1 MKEQFEPRILESFDP
16 ATQRVIPASLYN
28 DSQATQAKI
37 STENLSIRTH
47 ARKTATT
54 TRRDWLSSA
63 GEKVSRRA
71 EPSLRPLPESS
82 RSSSKKPP
90 RRSVEKMRASRLAHR
105 KFAKSLCQAVGSQRV
120 AGKSLMEKFRPR
132 PGPLAKNR
140 RGKMKA
146 AQERSD
152 QHAAAKHRTQSLPLP
167 VPQAAQCSEH
177 WCYAE

>member
-1 MKEQFEPRILESFDP
+1 
-16 ATQRVIPASLYN
+16 
-28 DSQATQAKI
+28 
-37 STENLSIRTH
+37 
-47 ARKTATT
+47 
-54 TRRDWLSSA
+54 
-63 GEKVSRRA
+63 
-71 EPSLRPLPESS
+71 LRPLPES

-120 AGKSLMEKFRPR
+120 AGKSLIEKFRPR

-167 VPQAAQCSEH
+167 VHTSCTVLRALVLCRVMMARGYDFKKKQHSDLAGNRPQRQDIPVRRGN
-177 WCYAE
+177 